1 MTQEERDKL
10 RAKIAADVDRFKAKG
25 GEIRTVSPDVYDRE
39 SRYTM
44 VVERE
49 RYKIADFNDLIDA
62 RKGR

>member
-1 MTQEERDKL
+1 MTQEERDEL
-10 RAKIAADVDRFKAKG
+10 RAKIAADVERFKSKG
-25 GEIRTVSPDVYDRE
+25 GEIRQVSPDVYDRE

-49 RYKIADFNDLIDA
+49 RYRICEFDELMDA